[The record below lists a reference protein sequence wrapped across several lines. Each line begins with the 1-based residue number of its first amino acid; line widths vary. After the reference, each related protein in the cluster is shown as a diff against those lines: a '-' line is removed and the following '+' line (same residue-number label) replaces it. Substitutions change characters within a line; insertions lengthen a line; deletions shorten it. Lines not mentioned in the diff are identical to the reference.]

1 MTRLERNIK
10 CMNDLHDLVALL
22 LFDRI
27 DKLSAAQAL
36 DKIEEE
42 KRVLIQELRKH
53 GCRRER

>member
-10 CMNDLHDLVALL
+10 CMNDLHDLVTLL

-27 DKLSAAQAL
+27 DKLSAAQIL
-36 DKIEEE
+36 DKIEED
-42 KRVLIQELRKH
+42 KRVLIKELRKH